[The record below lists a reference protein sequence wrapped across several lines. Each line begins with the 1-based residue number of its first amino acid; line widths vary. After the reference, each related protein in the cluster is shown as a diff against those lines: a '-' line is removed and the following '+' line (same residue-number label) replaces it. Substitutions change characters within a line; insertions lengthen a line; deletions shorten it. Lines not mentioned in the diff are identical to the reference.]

1 MRLGNWTFNKTECFI
16 NIFTGVFA
24 TLALFGFVMFAS
36 GCKDKTETQKT
47 TESPIAGKVAV
58 SKSNVSISK
67 IKENFEIPNIQNPV
81 LKGTII
87 EFQDVKDYT
96 YLHLKDSTGQIWA
109 AIPKTVVETEKEIEL
124 SNIIVMKDFQ
134 SKTLDKI
141 FDIILFGVPS
151 IKGQAIKAQ
160 AGIMPS
166 EKMPGKMM
174 SGMPPG
180 MMPGSSMPGSS
191 MPQGSTPNA
200 MGASQPRII
209 LKDMKLS
216 KATGKDA
223 YSIEEVY
230 SQKKELS
237 KKTVTVRAKVVKFL
251 PGVMEKNWI
260 HIQDGTGSAE
270 TETHDITVSTLDIA
284 EVGDEVI
291 VHGTLEINKNFG
303 SMHSFAVII
312 EDASLTKVQ

>member
-1 MRLGNWTFNKTECFI
+1 MRLGNLTFNKTECFI

-36 GCKDKTETQKT
+36 GCKDKTETQKN
-47 TESPIAGKVAV
+47 EFPIAGKVAV
-58 SKSNVSISK
+58 SKSNVTISK

-81 LKGTII
+81 FKGTII

-109 AIPKTVVETEKEIEL
+109 AIPKTPVETEKEIEL

-134 SKTLDKI
+134 SKTLDKT
-141 FDIILFGVPS
+141 FDIILFGLPS

-166 EKMPGKMM
+166 EKMPGKTM

-180 MMPGSSMPGSS
+180 MMPGSMPGS

-200 MGASQPRII
+200 MGASQPKII
-209 LKDMKLS
+209 LKDIKVS

-223 YSIEEVY
+223 YSVEEVY
-230 SQKKELS
+230 SQKKALS

-251 PGVMEKNWI
+251 PSVMGKNWI

-270 TETHDITVSTLDIA
+270 TETHDITVSTLDAA
-284 EVGDEVI
+284 ELGDEVI
-291 VHGTLEINKNFG
+291 VHGTLGVNKSFG
-303 SMHSFAVII
+303 SMYSFAVII

>member
-1 MRLGNWTFNKTECFI
+1 MRLGNLPFNKTECFI
-16 NIFTGVFA
+16 KIFTGIFA
-24 TLALFGFVMFAS
+24 TLALFGFVMFAP
-36 GCKDKTETQKT
+36 GCKDKTEIPKN
-47 TESPIAGKVAV
+47 ESPVAGNIAV
-58 SKSNVSISK
+58 SKSNVTISK

-87 EFQDVKDYT
+87 KFQDVKNYT
-96 YLHLKDSTGQIWA
+96 YLHLKDFTGQIWA
-109 AIPKTVVETEKEIEL
+109 AIPKTPVETGKEIEL

-134 SKTLDKI
+134 SKTLDKT
-141 FDIILFGVPS
+141 FDIILFAVPS

-166 EKMPGKMM
+166 EKMPGKTM

-180 MMPGSSMPGSS
+180 MMPAG
-191 MPQGSTPNA
+191 MPQGSTPNG

-209 LKDMKLS
+209 LKDIKLS

-223 YSIEEVY
+223 YSIEEIY

-237 KKTVTVRAKVVKFL
+237 KKTVTVHAKIVKFL
-251 PGVMEKNWI
+251 PGIMGKNWV

-270 TETHDITVSTLDIA
+270 TETHDITVSTLDTA

-291 VHGTLEINKNFG
+291 VHGTLAINKNLG

-312 EDASLTKVQ
+312 EDVSLAKVQ

>member
-1 MRLGNWTFNKTECFI
+1 MRLGNLPFNKTECFI
-16 NIFTGVFA
+16 KIFTGIFA
-24 TLALFGFVMFAS
+24 TLALFGFVMFAP
-36 GCKDKTETQKT
+36 GCKDKTEIPKN
-47 TESPIAGKVAV
+47 ESPVAGNIAV
-58 SKSNVSISK
+58 SKSNVTISK

-81 LKGTII
+81 LKSTII

-109 AIPKTVVETEKEIEL
+109 AIPKTPVETGKDIEL

-134 SKTLDKI
+134 SKTLDKT
-141 FDIILFGVPS
+141 FDIILFAIPS
-151 IKGQAIKAQ
+151 IKNQTHQ
-160 AGIMPS
+160 
-166 EKMPGKMM
+166 KMPGKTM

-180 MMPGSSMPGSS
+180 S
-191 MPQGSTPNA
+191 MPQGSTPNG
-200 MGASQPRII
+200 MGASQPKIT
-209 LKDMKLS
+209 LKEIKLS
-216 KATGKDA
+216 KAIGKDA

-251 PGVMEKNWI
+251 PSIMGKNWI

-270 TETHDITVSTLDIA
+270 TKTHDITVSTLDTA

-291 VHGTLEINKNFG
+291 VHGTLEINKNLG

>member
-1 MRLGNWTFNKTECFI
+1 MRLGNLPFNKTECFI
-16 NIFTGVFA
+16 KIFTGIFA
-24 TLALFGFVMFAS
+24 TLALFGFVMFAP
-36 GCKDKTETQKT
+36 GCKDKTEIPKN
-47 TESPIAGKVAV
+47 ESPVAGNIAV
-58 SKSNVSISK
+58 SKSNVTISK

-81 LKGTII
+81 LKGAII
-87 EFQDVKDYT
+87 KFQDVKNYT
-96 YLHLKDSTGQIWA
+96 YLHLKDFTGQIWA
-109 AIPKTVVETEKEIEL
+109 AIPKTPVETGKEIEL

-134 SKTLDKI
+134 SKTLDKT
-141 FDIILFGVPS
+141 FDIILFAVPS

-166 EKMPGKMM
+166 DQMPGKTM

-180 MMPGSSMPGSS
+180 MMPAG
-191 MPQGSTPNA
+191 MPQGSTPNG

-209 LKDMKLS
+209 LKDIKLS

-230 SQKKELS
+230 FQKKELS
-237 KKTVTVRAKVVKFL
+237 KKTVTVHAKIVKFL
-251 PGVMEKNWI
+251 PSIMGKNWI

-270 TETHDITVSTLDIA
+270 TETHDITVSTLDAA

-291 VHGTLEINKNFG
+291 VHGTLGVNKSFG
-303 SMHSFAVII
+303 SMCSFAVII

>member
-1 MRLGNWTFNKTECFI
+1 MRLGTLTFNKTECFI
-16 NIFTGVFA
+16 NIFTGIFA

-36 GCKDKTETQKT
+36 GCKNKTETQKN
-47 TESPIAGKVAV
+47 ESPITGNVAV
-58 SKSNVSISK
+58 SKSNVTISK

-81 LKGTII
+81 LKSTII

-109 AIPKTVVETEKEIEL
+109 AIPKTPVETGKEIEL

-134 SKTLDKI
+134 SKTLDKT
-141 FDIILFGVPS
+141 FDIILFAIPS
-151 IKGQAIKAQ
+151 IKNQTHQ
-160 AGIMPS
+160 
-166 EKMPGKMM
+166 KMPGKTM

-180 MMPGSSMPGSS
+180 S
-191 MPQGSTPNA
+191 MPQGSTPNG
-200 MGASQPRII
+200 MGASQPKIT
-209 LKDMKLS
+209 LKEIKLS

-251 PGVMEKNWI
+251 PSIMGKNWI

-270 TETHDITVSTLDIA
+270 TKTHDITVSTLDTA

-291 VHGTLEINKNFG
+291 VHGTLEINKNLG

>member
-1 MRLGNWTFNKTECFI
+1 MRLGTLTFNKTECFI
-16 NIFTGVFA
+16 NIFTGIFA

-36 GCKDKTETQKT
+36 GCKNKTETQKN
-47 TESPIAGKVAV
+47 ESPIAGNVAV
-58 SKSNVSISK
+58 SKSNVTISK

-87 EFQDVKDYT
+87 KFQDVKNYT
-96 YLHLKDSTGQIWA
+96 YLHLKDFTGQIWA
-109 AIPKTVVETEKEIEL
+109 AIPKTPVETGKEIEL

-134 SKTLDKI
+134 SKTLDKT
-141 FDIILFGVPS
+141 FDIILFAIPS
-151 IKGQAIKAQ
+151 IKNQTHQ
-160 AGIMPS
+160 
-166 EKMPGKMM
+166 KMPGKTM

-180 MMPGSSMPGSS
+180 S
-191 MPQGSTPNA
+191 MPQGSTPNG
-200 MGASQPRII
+200 MGASQPKIT
-209 LKDMKLS
+209 LKEIKLS

-251 PGVMEKNWI
+251 PSIMGKNWI

-270 TETHDITVSTLDIA
+270 TKTHDITVSTLDTA

-291 VHGTLEINKNFG
+291 VHGTLEINKNLG